1 MKYHLVSVDEAFNAC
16 GNAEAYI
23 LDVRTAAEC
32 VQGVAKGAICLELND
47 IKQKA
52 LSQLS
57 KNKTYY
63 VMCLSGKRSQQAIEI
78 LMQLGFVNLKHI
90 DQGYQQWQIKGLPIE
105 KTNINQHDIRYNR
118 HHQLQG
124 FGRKGQE
131 KLSAAHVLMIGAG
144 GLGSSAALYL
154 AAAGIGQLTII
165 DDDKVELSN
174 LQRQIIHS
182 TNSIGTHKVESASQ
196 QLQALNP
203 DIKINT
209 LVARLDE
216 SNANELI
223 RNSDLVIDGSDNLT
237 TRYLVNDIC
246 LKYKK
251 PLVYAAV
258 YQYEAQI
265 SVFTFNENQSPCLR
279 CLFPKATGFEPEN
292 CSTVGVLGVV
302 PGLAGIIQASEA
314 IKIIANVGQVLD
326 SQLLICD
333 LLDNSFRTI
342 KYKYNSDC
350 SFH

>member
-1 MKYHLVSVDEAFNAC
+1 MKYYLATVDEALNAC
-16 GNAEAYI
+16 QDEECFI

-32 VQGVAKGAICLELND
+32 AQGVAKGAICLELND
-47 IKQKA
+47 IKLKA

-63 VMCLSGKRSQQAIEI
+63 VMCLSGQRSQQAIDE
-78 LMQLGFVNLKHI
+78 LTQLGFINLMHI
-90 DQGYQQWQIKGLPIE
+90 EQGYQQWQKQGLPID
-105 KTNINQHDIRYNR
+105 KIKISQHDIRYNR

-124 FGRKGQE
+124 FGRQAQD
-131 KLSAAHVLMIGAG
+131 KLNAAHILMIGAG

-154 AAAGIGQLTII
+154 TAAGIGELTII
-165 DDDKVELSN
+165 DDDRVELSN

-182 TNSIGTHKVESASQ
+182 TKSIGQHKVKSAYE
-196 QLQALNP
+196 QLNALNP

-209 LVARLDE
+209 LVARLDDT
-216 SNANELI
+216 NVDELI
-223 RNSDLVIDGSDNLT
+223 KNCDLVIDGSDNLT
-237 TRYLVNDIC
+237 TRYLVNDNC

-265 SVFTFNENQSPCLR
+265 SLFTFKDSHCPCLR
-279 CLFPKATGFEPEN
+279 CLFPETTGFEPDN

-314 IKIIANVGQVLD
+314 IKIISNVGQVLD

-342 KYKYNSDC
+342 KYKYNPDC
-350 SFH
+350 DLH